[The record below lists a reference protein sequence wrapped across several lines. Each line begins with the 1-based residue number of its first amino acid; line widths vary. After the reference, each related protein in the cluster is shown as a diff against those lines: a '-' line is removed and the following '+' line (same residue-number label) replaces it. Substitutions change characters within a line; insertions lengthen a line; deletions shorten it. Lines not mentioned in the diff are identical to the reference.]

1 MSLTFSVS
9 EFLEAGAHCEAFDQL
24 LFHTTSNKS
33 ALALSLEP
41 SQVKVQCEDANE
53 QVTARLSLSGLSQY
67 VLDRRVP
74 NAAQV
79 LYPLL
84 GQVQSF
90 KIPAPKIFALRSHN
104 RSVADFWARNLFHAL
119 SATSDVDCME
129 TSEDLKGDGPTA
141 MDGLTKSYLWVLR
154 DALPDSN
161 LKSPDVFERLT
172 LDFYFPI
179 IAYENQVLKS
189 GMKTLRD
196 LNATTLED
204 QRASDEERQ
213 AAKRFHDCRRDLLAL
228 LAS

>member
-1 MSLTFSVS
+1 MSLIFSVS
-9 EFLEAGAHCEAFDQL
+9 EFLEAGPHCEAFDQL
-24 LFHTTSNKS
+24 LFQATSQKS
-33 ALALSLEP
+33 ALALSLAP
-41 SQVKVQCEDANE
+41 SQVKIHCEAADKGAI
-53 QVTARLSLSGLSQY
+53 ASLSLSGLSQY

-79 LYPLL
+79 FYPLL

-90 KIPAPKIFALRSHN
+90 KIPAAKIFALRSHN
-104 RSVADFWARNLFHAL
+104 RSVADFWARNLFHTL
-119 SATSDVDCME
+119 SSTSDVDCTE
-129 TSEDLKGDGPTA
+129 TSENLKGDGPTA

-161 LKSPDVFERLT
+161 LKCPDVFEKLT
-172 LDFYFPI
+172 LDFYFPV
-179 IAYENQVLKS
+179 IAYENQILKG
-189 GMKTLRD
+189 GMKTLRE

-213 AAKRFHDCRRDLLAL
+213 AARRFSDCRSDLLAL